1 MHIPDGYLSP
11 TTCAV
16 MGALAIPI
24 LGTAASKLKKTLK
37 DKQVPLLAIGAAFS
51 FTIMMYN
58 IPIPD
63 GTTAHAVGASILA
76 IILGPWAATVG
87 VTIALIIQA
96 FFFGDGGILTLG
108 ANIFNMAFVIPF
120 VSYYLYRLIS
130 GKSEISSKRRF
141 IGSIIAG
148 YVAITIG
155 AVFAGIE
162 LGLQPLLFH
171 KLNGTPLYAPYT
183 LIQTIPAMLFAHITI
198 AGPVE
203 GLVTGF
209 AVKYMQKSNPAM
221 LQIYPPQKSA
231 TEKSQ
236 AIVGIRKYWY
246 AMVALIIFAPIG
258 LLAQGTAFGEWSGND
273 LKEKIGFIPQ
283 GMAKLGDKW
292 KSMLPDYSIPGYD
305 TSFFRSSL
313 GYIFSAIVALAIILA
328 ITGIIS
334 YFIKKKNIKENVSEN
349 IS

>member
-11 TTCAV
+11 QTCVVLGAV
-16 MGALAIPI
+16 AVPI
-24 LGTAASKLKKTLK
+24 IGIAAVKLKKTLK

-58 IPIPD
+58 VPIPD

-87 VTIALIIQA
+87 VSIALIIQA

-120 VSYYLYRLIS
+120 VSYYLYKLIS
-130 GKSEISSKRRF
+130 GNSEVASKRRF

-148 YVAITIG
+148 YVAINIG
-155 AVFAGIE
+155 ALCAAIE
-162 LGLQPLLFH
+162 LGIQPLLFH
-171 KLNGTPLYAPYT
+171 KLDGTPLYAPYT
-183 LIQTIPAMLFAHITI
+183 LMQTVPAILFAHITL

-203 GLVTGF
+203 GFVTGLV
-209 AVKYMQKSNPAM
+209 VKYLQKSNPAM
-221 LQIYPPQKSA
+221 LQIYPPHKLEI
-231 TEKSQ
+231 EKFQVIGS
-236 AIVGIRKYWY
+236 IKKYWY
-246 AMVALIIFAPIG
+246 ALIALIIFAPLG
-258 LLAQGTAFGEWSGND
+258 LLAQGTAFGEWSGDN
-273 LKEKIGFIPQ
+273 LKSKLGFIPD
-283 GMAKLGDKW
+283 GMARFGDKW
-292 KSMLPDYSIPGYD
+292 NSLLPGYSIPGFGS
-305 TSFFRSSL
+305 TFLKSSI
-313 GYIFSAIVALAIILA
+313 GYIFCAIVALIVILT

-334 YFIKKKNIKENVSEN
+334 LLQRRKNTTHD